1 LSVSAHPGTAGS
13 RVRALRASALGARA
27 TVLVALVALGAP
39 GAFPALAG
47 GARAAAVARLHAS
60 PAAVPAGG
68 RTVVSGSAAIAPGT
82 LLELEAS
89 EGGHRYRDV
98 AHTTVQQGGRFRFP
112 ALRVNGDTAYRVRG
126 LRAAAPVTVT
136 LLRAPYPSAQRIAAA
151 ARYLAARGTSGAFA
165 VVDSRGRLHG
175 ANLHTRFH
183 SASVVKAMMLVA
195 YLRMLEAHHAPLD
208 AGSRALLYPMIHES
222 NNADA
227 SAVLGI
233 EGQPALDRVARDA
246 GMQDF
251 EAAHG
256 WWAYTEVSAADL
268 ARFFYRM
275 DSMIP
280 RRFDGYARY
289 LLATIE
295 PSQSWGAPPVARPEF
310 QVYFKTGWLP
320 ESEGLINEAA
330 RLERPGISFAL
341 AVLTRGNPSQAYGE
355 ETIAGV
361 TARLLGR
368 AG

>member
-1 LSVSAHPGTAGS
+1 MMHGLTGRRETGAGLPGLSARG
-13 RVRALRASALGARA
+13 ALCLA
-27 TVLVALVALGAP
+27 
-39 GAFPALAG
+39 ALALAATPAVADA
-47 GARAAAVARLHAS
+47 ARAATPRLHAA
-60 PAAVPAGG
+60 PAAVPVGG
-68 RTVVSGSAAIAPGT
+68 RTVISGAGAAGA
-82 LLELEAS
+82 LVELQAS
-89 EGGHRYRDV
+89 VRGGRYRDV
-98 AHTTVQQGGRFRFP
+98 AHTTVRPGGRFRFP
-112 ALRVNGDTAYRVRG
+112 PLRVSGDTAYRVRG
-126 LRAAAPVTVT
+126 LRSAPVLVTV
-136 LLRAPYPSAQRIAAA
+136 LLPPYPSGQRVAAA
-151 ARYLAARGTSGAFA
+151 VRYLAGRGGASGFA

-175 ANLHTRFH
+175 WNLHERFH

-195 YLRMLEAHHAPLD
+195 YLRMLEAHRAPLD

-222 NNADA
+222 NNDDA

-251 EAAHG
+251 EPAHG
-256 WWAYTEVSAADL
+256 WWAWTEVSAADL

-275 DSMIP
+275 DAMIP
-280 RRFDGYARY
+280 PRFDGYARY
-289 LLATIE
+289 LLSTIE

-330 RLERPGISFAL
+330 RLERPDITFAM

-368 AG
+368 AA